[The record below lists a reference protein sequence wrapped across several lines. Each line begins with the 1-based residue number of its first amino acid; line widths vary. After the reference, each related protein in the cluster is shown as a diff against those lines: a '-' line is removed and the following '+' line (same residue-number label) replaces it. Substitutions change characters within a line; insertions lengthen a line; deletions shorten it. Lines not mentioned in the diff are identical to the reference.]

1 MKKIILFLLLLAVVP
16 LSYAWADDVVTITT
30 YDIQLNEPGFTDFV
44 KQKYPFLVEKLY
56 NLAKATDLLHLN
68 VDFNNFDEFWNSVT
82 KYYVL
87 EQDLLKNIPEYESE
101 AKQIRRKIFAEQD
114 LKSPTAITQILD
126 YKFLRKN
133 IDYSKKSI
141 DSLTRDFNMLFIV
154 LKNKP
159 ITAEIHEVTDLR
171 TYAAAM
177 VNNISDLKTK
187 KVTIKQ
193 FNKASKSLFQS
204 IEKIENAER
213 LQHQFL
219 TVSAELTGKVQ
230 FLAKIKGAFGGIGNL
245 VKKVYTF
252 ELYIVENK
260 KITLGSIL
268 ILLIIIAFLLVAYYL
283 AQKIIYLKLSSER
296 GAWHAFSMV
305 SKYVVILAV
314 ALVTLFG
321 LGLDLGKVTLLVSA
335 VSVGIGFG
343 LGKIFSNLVSGII
356 LLFDKSIK
364 LGDTLQVGELYGT
377 VTSMNARFASVQSRD
392 GREHLIPNENLII
405 NNVVNL
411 TYSAPRFRLSI
422 PVGVS
427 YKSDV
432 PLAMRLMEQAAEHIP
447 RVLTDPEP
455 KTCLIG
461 FGDSSVDLE
470 LQAWIADP
478 DQGLVNVKSDILVAV
493 WNLFHQNNIEIPFPQ
508 QDVYV
513 KSLPEEFLLPAQ
525 DEKT

>member
-1 MKKIILFLLLLAVVP
+1 MKKILIFLIFLAVMP
-16 LSYAWADDVVTITT
+16 LSSLWADDVVTITT
-30 YDIQLNEPGFTDFV
+30 YDIQLNEPGFTNFV

-56 NLAKATDLLHLN
+56 NLAKETDLLHLN

-87 EQDLLKNIPEYESE
+87 TQDLLKNIPEYESE
-101 AKQIRRKIFAEQD
+101 AKQIRRKIFTEQD
-114 LKSPTAITQILD
+114 LKSPTAITLILD

-133 IDYSKKSI
+133 IDYSKMSI

-159 ITAEIHEVTDLR
+159 ITAEMHEVSDLR

-177 VNNISDLKTK
+177 VNNVSDLKTK
-187 KVTIKQ
+187 KITIKA
-193 FNKASKSLFQS
+193 FKKASQSLYQS
-204 IEKIENAER
+204 IEKIENAEH
-213 LQHQFL
+213 LHHQFL
-219 TVSAELTGKVQ
+219 TVSAEITGKGQ
-230 FLAKIKGAFGGIGNL
+230 SLEKIKGAFAGIGSL

-260 KITLGSIL
+260 KVTLGRIL
-268 ILLIIIAFLLVAYYL
+268 ILLIMIACILAAYYL
-283 AQKIIYLKLSSER
+283 IQRFIALKLGKGKST
-296 GAWHAFSMV
+296 WHAFNML
-305 SKYVVILAV
+305 SKYVLIFAI
-314 ALVTLFG
+314 ALITLFG

-343 LGKIFSNLVSGII
+343 LQKIFSNLVSGII

-377 VTSMNARFASVQSRD
+377 VTSMNARFASVMSRD
-392 GREHLIPNENLII
+392 GREHLIPNESLIV

-432 PLAMRLMEQAAEHIP
+432 LLAMRLMERAAEGIS
-447 RVLTDPEP
+447 RVLSDPEP
-455 KTCLIG
+455 KTCLVG
-461 FGDSSVDLE
+461 FGESSVDLE
-470 LQAWIADP
+470 LLAWIADP
-478 DQGLVNVKSDILVAV
+478 DQGLINVKSDILVAI
-493 WNLFHQNNIEIPFPQ
+493 WDLFHQNDIEIPFPQ

-513 KSLPEEFLLPAQ
+513 KTLPEDFSLSTH
-525 DEKT
+525 EKTP

>member
-1 MKKIILFLLLLAVVP
+1 MAAINLTFI
-16 LSYAWADDVVTITT
+16 
-30 YDIQLNEPGFTDFV
+30 DI
-44 KQKYPFLVEKLY
+44 
-56 NLAKATDLLHLN
+56 
-68 VDFNNFDEFWNSVT
+68 
-82 KYYVL
+82 
-87 EQDLLKNIPEYESE
+87 
-101 AKQIRRKIFAEQD
+101 
-114 LKSPTAITQILD
+114 AI
-126 YKFLRKN
+126 
-133 IDYSKKSI
+133 
-141 DSLTRDFNMLFIV
+141 IV
-154 LKNKP
+154 L
-159 ITAEIHEVTDLR
+159 
-171 TYAAAM
+171 Y
-177 VNNISDLKTK
+177 
-187 KVTIKQ
+187 
-193 FNKASKSLFQS
+193 F
-204 IEKIENAER
+204 
-213 LQHQFL
+213 
-219 TVSAELTGKVQ
+219 
-230 FLAKIKGAFGGIGNL
+230 
-245 VKKVYTF
+245 
-252 ELYIVENK
+252 
-260 KITLGSIL
+260 
-268 ILLIIIAFLLVAYYL
+268 ILLIIIACLLAAYYL
-283 AQKIIYLKLSSER
+283 AQRIVYSKLR
-296 GAWHAFSMV
+296 TDKGTFHAFSML
-305 SKYVVILAV
+305 SKYVLVLAI
-314 ALVTLFG
+314 ALITLFG

-343 LGKIFSNLVSGII
+343 LQKIFSNLVSGII

-377 VTSMNARFASVQSRD
+377 VTSMNARFASVQGRD

-432 PLAMRLMEQAAEHIP
+432 PLAMRLMEQAAEQIP

-478 DQGLVNVKSDILVAV
+478 DQGLINVKSDILVAV